1 MAEKKRGLGR
11 GLSALLPGGPPASVT
26 QPSSPSAHPSHSAQP
41 PSSTQPSSSTHES
54 QPAATASVSPFAS
67 TSIAPAPPRSR
78 VYFAAGIEDL
88 YPSPEQPRRKFDE
101 AKLTELA
108 DSIKVHGIIVPLV
121 VRPRPS
127 KDGAGYYLIA
137 GERRWRAAQRAG
149 LHEVPVVVQDVAEGE
164 ALERALVEN
173 LQRADLG
180 PLEEA
185 AAYQRLVD
193 EFGLTQDAIAERIG
207 KDRSTVAN
215 AIRLLKLPLPV
226 RQLVEDER
234 LSMGPARALLSL
246 EDAQSIERAARTVVD
261 KQLSVRATE
270 ALVKKTRSDAT
281 TPPRPPPKPVP
292 TKSASVRDLE
302 ERLTRA
308 LGGPVTITEDEPGK
322 AGHIEIRYLNLDHL
336 DRLLDRLL

>member
-11 GLSALLPGGPPASVT
+11 GLSALLPGGPPASIAPSHA
-26 QPSSPSAHPSHSAQP
+26 QPGAPSAAGSVTPL
-41 PSSTQPSSSTHES
+41 T
-54 QPAATASVSPFAS
+54 AAT
-67 TSIAPAPPRSR
+67 IAAAQPRSR
-78 VYFAAGIEDL
+78 TYFAAGIEEL
-88 YPSPEQPRRKFDE
+88 YPSPEQPRRKFDD
-101 AKLTELA
+101 AKLAELA

-121 VRPRPS
+121 VRPRPP
-127 KDGAGYYLIA
+127 GQGGGYFLIA

-149 LHEVPVVVQDVAEGE
+149 LHEVPVVVQDVEEGA

-207 KDRSTVAN
+207 KDRSTIAN

-234 LSMGPARALLSL
+234 LSMGHARALLGL
-246 EDAQSIERAARTVVD
+246 EDATSIERAARTVVD

-270 ALVKKTRSDAT
+270 ALVKKTRTEAT
-281 TPPRPPPKPVP
+281 SPPRPPKPIP

-308 LGGPVTITEDEPGK
+308 LGGPVVITEDEPGK
-322 AGHIEIRYLNLDHL
+322 AGRIEIRYMNLDHL
-336 DRLLDRLL
+336 DKLLDRLL